1 MFPRPLNQY
10 SNLKRQLFC
19 ENQRNYVYCL
29 PIDFFYFE
37 DFRWSF
43 FGKIKG
49 QKYYFESAFPTDL
62 LSRETEVML
71 RQECTSYILD
81 TFVLFLIQLLVTA
94 CTHQR

>member
-1 MFPRPLNQY
+1 M
-10 SNLKRQLFC
+10 
-19 ENQRNYVYCL
+19 
-29 PIDFFYFE
+29 PIKIFYFE

-71 RQECTSYILD
+71 RQECTSYIFD
-81 TFVLFLIQLLVTA
+81 TFVLFVIQLLVA
-94 CTHQR
+94 VCTHQR